1 MIDKIRF
8 SKKNLSECEI
18 KKIVLTS
25 RLQSYDADGLKHY
38 NNQRTKN
45 FNGGLFIKITIENTL
60 IIEGSLHKYATYLKS
75 KQLNNYD
82 SFTMHQA
89 KETLLKLIENT
100 GFKTVNIMINF
111 YEVGLNIVTEI
122 EPKELLK
129 RVYSIGD
136 FDKEK
141 LFYIDPKFKDKSQ
154 IITEN
159 HKDFRLVYKVY
170 DKIHE
175 MNDNKKEPPS
185 GLKIIRIETI
195 HKRVEKTFLI
205 DFFNDANLKRIQR
218 NFFDNWDK
226 LNFLVEIVAPS
237 KTNIAK
243 IEFAKI
249 LYKKSQSEVLKGILE
264 QHKNN
269 TISRKIYYNLKK
281 FIENW
286 ETEKIMFK
294 PTKSIISSHWE
305 RMYNIEKQI
314 YNKKLN
320 IH

>member
-45 FNGGLFIKITIENTL
+45 FNGGLFIKIGIENTL
-60 IIEGSLHKYATYLKS
+60 TIEGSLHKYATYLKS

-100 GFKTVNIMINF
+100 GFKPENVMINF

-129 RVYSIGD
+129 RIYSIGD

-141 LFYIDPKFKDKSQ
+141 LFYINPKYKNESE
-154 IITEN
+154 IITEF
-159 HKDFRLVYKVY
+159 HKDFRLVYKMY
-170 DKIHE
+170 DKIFE
-175 MNDNKKEPPS
+175 MQDRKKTFDFE
-185 GLKIIRIETI
+185 KNIIRIETI
-195 HKRVEKTFLI
+195 HKRVEKTLLI
-205 DFFNDANLKRIQR
+205 DFFTDANLKAVQKA
-218 NFFDNWDK
+218 FFNHWDK

-243 IEFAKI
+243 IEFAKV
-249 LYKKSQSEVLKGILE
+249 LYKKSQSEVLKEILE
-264 QHKNN
+264 QYRNN

-305 RMYNIEKQI
+305 RMYNTEKQM
-314 YNKKLN
+314 YNKKIN
-320 IH
+320 IN